1 VITQFPE
8 TEING
13 ENLAKN
19 LQNTAVLVCENGSRT
34 RIPYCT
40 VCRYVEIEVLGE
52 HSGSG

>member
-19 LQNTAVLVCENGSRT
+19 LQNTAVLVCENGSRM
-34 RIPYCT
+34 RIPC
-40 VCRYVEIEVLGE
+40 EVLGE